1 MNRTEQRKKE
11 NKKRKRTA
19 RILCRNKN
27 EYWTTQTQFWQWVR
41 ELKVIKLHHNPLT
54 GIFVREDEESMVILS
69 NTILNT
75 AHPNHL
81 KETLSSRR
89 LMKRRRV

>member
-1 MNRTEQRKKE
+1 MNRIEQRKSE

-19 RILCRNKN
+19 RIICRNQN

-54 GIFVREDEESMVILS
+54 GVFVREDEESLVILS
-69 NTILNT
+69 NTILNV

-81 KETLSSRR
+81 RESLSSRR
-89 LMKRRRV
+89 QMKRRRV